1 MADLSQAQGRF
12 TFDISKL
19 KTKKNSF
26 EIIEWFERFVDDCAN
41 RNYPTNI
48 NFYRDPFYF
57 DGGKIFSFT
66 FDATGKY
73 SYESTLEDMFVGDDE
88 EMKSLLKEMDGLMIT
103 IHYGDMEF
111 AHNFIGKGCTT
122 IKVRGNNI
130 VHNSQFNGEEITKE
144 RFIECGFGDD
154 KEFEELLEWNSN
166 MQE

>member
-1 MADLSQAQGRF
+1 MADLSQAQGNF

-19 KTKKNSF
+19 KTNKNSF
-26 EIIEWFERFVDDCAN
+26 KIIEWFERFVDDCAN

-48 NFYRDPFYF
+48 NFCRDPFYF
-57 DGGKIFSFT
+57 DGGKVFNFT

-144 RFIECGFGDD
+144 RFIECGFGDGD
-154 KEFEELLEWNSN
+154 DFDELLEWNSN
-166 MQE
+166 MQD